1 MQAYEDAFAASFSR
15 IMGTGAYNP
24 EFIGRFYD
32 LFLSSSPEIAA
43 RFSDTNMSRQK
54 TMLHD
59 SFTTLIDF
67 NQHRRVTPQMRRLG
81 QVHGPAYSNV
91 DPALY
96 VLWLDSLMSTISEFD
111 PAFDSEVELAWRLTL
126 APGIAYLQHAHRH
139 PISAE
144 TT

>member
-1 MQAYEDAFAASFSR
+1 MQAYDDAFAASFSR

-32 LFLSSSPEIAA
+32 LFLASSPEIAA

-67 NQHRRVTPQMRRLG
+67 NQHRRVTPQMRHLG
-81 QVHGPAYSNV
+81 QVHGPSRSNV
-91 DPALY
+91 EPSLY
-96 VLWLDSLMSTISEFD
+96 VLWLDSLMRTVSEFD
-111 PAFDSEVELAWRLTL
+111 PAFDSDVELAWRLTL

-139 PISAE
+139 PSAAE
-144 TT
+144 TA